1 MNRLNH
7 LICLWLPTEDERTAF
22 NNFKLDNINKNLSY
36 FMWLCAGFTVFLLIV
51 AVISRDEYF
60 LLMLLAFVIM
70 SSMLFSICVL
80 SKRWSNLGAYLMPMV
95 FIYCFCGQAFWS
107 WYGDVEFTEKEWD
120 FVEYKT
126 FVVQECSTY
135 MNYVLFVY
143 LFSPSMLFTTC
154 VYVPIF
160 AIGKILLDV
169 QIHDC
174 D

>member
-1 MNRLNH
+1 M
-7 LICLWLPTEDERTAF
+7 
-22 NNFKLDNINKNLSY
+22 
-36 FMWLCAGFTVFLLIV
+36 
-51 AVISRDEYF
+51 
-60 LLMLLAFVIM
+60 
-70 SSMLFSICVL
+70 
-80 SKRWSNLGAYLMPMV
+80 
-95 FIYCFCGQAFWS
+95 
-107 WYGDVEFTEKEWD
+107 EFTEKEWD